1 MVLLLAFGR
10 RGTGCFV
17 QQSLLLCG
25 RSALKTVTN
34 TDKIVGSGLPFKPPC
49 LSTLSSQ
56 NASTGTDEK
65 ELKQRINEKGNEIR
79 QLKAYERAEGTH
91 GG

>member
-1 MVLLLAFGR
+1 
-10 RGTGCFV
+10 V

-34 TDKIVGSGLPFKPPC
+34 MDKIVGSGLPFKPPC

-56 NASTGTDEK
+56 NASTDEK